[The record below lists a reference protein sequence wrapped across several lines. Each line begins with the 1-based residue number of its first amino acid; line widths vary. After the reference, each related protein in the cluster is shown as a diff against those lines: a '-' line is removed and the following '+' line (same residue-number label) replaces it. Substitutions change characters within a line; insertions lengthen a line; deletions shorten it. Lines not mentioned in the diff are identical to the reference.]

1 MWNGKHKAF
10 TMSYD
15 DAVESDVRFL
25 EIINRYGL
33 KCTFNVN
40 SGIIGSEDSWEN
52 NGFVVKRL
60 PVEGLKE
67 LYEGHEVAVHG
78 CLHLNPADLDKAG
91 LVKEFGEDKTKL
103 EELFGTHMVGMA
115 YPYGVYNDETVAVL
129 EELGLHY
136 GRTVEDSL
144 VFTLQES
151 DRMRFKPTCHHK
163 NQQVMELLDAFIAS
177 ESEEDSLFY
186 LWGHSYEFDADG
198 NWELLEAICEKI
210 AGHDDVF
217 YGTNK
222 EVFGLA

>member
-10 TMSYD
+10 TLSYD
-15 DAVESDVRFL
+15 DAVESDIRFV
-25 EIINRYGL
+25 EMINRYGL

-67 LYEGHEVAVHG
+67 LYNGHEIAVHG
-78 CLHLNPADLDKAG
+78 AFHLNPAELDREG
-91 LVKEFGEDKTKL
+91 LLKEFGEDKASL
-103 EELFGTHMVGMA
+103 EELAGVPIVGMA
-115 YPYGVYNDETVAVL
+115 YPYGVYTDEAVEVL
-129 EELGLHY
+129 MSLGLRY

-144 VFTLQES
+144 SYTLQEQN
-151 DRMRFKPTCHHK
+151 RMRFQPTCHHK
-163 NQQVMELLDAFIAS
+163 NSQVLALLDRFLQD
-177 ESEEDSLFY
+177 ESGEDLLFY
-186 LWGHSYEFDADG
+186 LWGHSYEFDTDD

-210 AGHDDVF
+210 AGHPDVF

-222 EVFGLA
+222 EVFGLI